1 MTSYRQFAIA
11 IVPPYESGGGN
22 SNTLVLDSRFCEFPG
37 ATGICDGEFAVA
49 CVCGGGYT
57 AR

>member
-11 IVPPYESGGGN
+11 IVSPYESGGGN
-22 SNTLVLDSRFCEFPG
+22 PNTLVLDSRFCKLPG
-37 ATGICDGEFAVA
+37 ATGIRDGEFAVA
-49 CVCGGGYT
+49 CVCGSGYT